1 MYEDQIT
8 QFYQNILGRAPDP
21 GGLQGYT
28 SAARGGRSLESIR
41 SEISGSTEAVNYRAA
56 QAAKQRERER
66 QDLIRGFESQISTLQ
81 SSFQTQMQQQ
91 AQQFAEAQRQQ
102 QLRMEQFQQQALEAQ
117 TRQAAPKQ
125 TAQVAGPGSS
135 MIIRPGAS
143 TRFSRPELQ
152 IKSMNI

>member
-21 GGLQGYT
+21 GGLKTYT
-28 SAARGGRSLESIR
+28 SAAQGGRSLESIR

-56 QAAKQRERER
+56 QAAKQQERER

-102 QLRMEQFQQQALEAQ
+102 QMRMEQFQQQALEAQ